1 MHSHIAA
8 MAPGKPGLRRGR
20 ILVADDQPANL
31 MLLYQLLSHEY
42 ELLAATGGEQAL
54 ELCRQEL
61 PDLVLLD
68 VVMPDVDGLEVCR
81 RMKRDDDL
89 AAIPVV
95 FVTAGTSDTQ
105 ENACWEAGGADFV
118 HKPVNPNTLR
128 RRVRSHLQL
137 KWQFDALQ
145 ALAFKDGLTGLAN
158 RRHVDE
164 RVAEEWRR
172 CGRAAMSL
180 AILMI
185 DVDHFKRYNDHYGH
199 QAGDACLMALAGAL
213 SGAINRPGDLVGRF
227 GGEEFICVLPETDA
241 TGVGLIAGRVVAA
254 VAALRMPHAASGVAR
269 FVTVSIGGA
278 FTIPAGGE
286 ATKLV
291 QQADAALY
299 AAKSK
304 GRAQVVVA
312 DALRDTAPAGA

>member
-1 MHSHIAA
+1 MHSHIAV
-8 MAPGKPGLRRGR
+8 MAPGKPGARRGR

-31 MLLYQLLSHEY
+31 MLLYQLLSNEY

-54 ELCRQEL
+54 ALCRQEL

-241 TGVGLIAGRVVAA
+241 TGVGLIAGRPGGGGGGGIADAPCGLRRGPVRDGQYRRGVRHPRRRRGDHAGATGGCGA
-254 VAALRMPHAASGVAR
+254 VRREIERPG
-269 FVTVSIGGA
+269 
-278 FTIPAGGE
+278 AGG
-286 ATKLV
+286 
-291 QQADAALY
+291 
-299 AAKSK
+299 
-304 GRAQVVVA
+304 GR
-312 DALRDTAPAGA
+312 